1 MLVQPFLQLC
11 GMTGGVKRVG
21 TALAD
26 GLGAGGLPPS
36 SSLARQLDGL
46 RDGSATAS
54 ADRFAKTPKSASGKL
69 ALIQRAEVRDLA
81 KLAPTPSPFT
91 HSPLPTTRPLP
102 LQENLAKLDPLRAL
116 EESDFG
122 PLLVKWG
129 FKQSESGAA
138 ADAAALADAAGPA
151 DAWAEQGMKGELKA
165 LGEQLRAVQVQ
176 LAALSGSGAPSA
188 ADHLGVAQG
197 GSAAPSF
204 IAYNQSNLRATEHL
218 GALPSSSSGPTS
230 AASISGAQPS
240 SSSRPMSA
248 GRHLEVMP
256 SSSGPAASAASR
268 LGSLPSASGPVSL
281 AQQSLALPSSSGLT
295 DHLMALRA
303 TGK

>member
-1 MLVQPFLQLC
+1 MPSCPLLPLHS
-11 GMTGGVKRVG
+11 
-21 TALAD
+21 
-26 GLGAGGLPPS
+26 LPP
-36 SSLARQLDGL
+36 
-46 RDGSATAS
+46 
-54 ADRFAKTPKSASGKL
+54 P
-69 ALIQRAEVRDLA
+69 
-81 KLAPTPSPFT
+81 APGP
-91 HSPLPTTRPLP
+91 PLLP
-102 LQENLAKLDPLRAL
+102 LQVNLAKLDPLRAL

-138 ADAAALADAAGPA
+138 ADAAAAALADAAGPA
-151 DAWAEQGMKGELKA
+151 DAGAEQGMAGELKA
-165 LGEQLRAVQVQ
+165 LGEQLRAVQAQ

-268 LGSLPSASGPVSL
+268 LGSLPSASGPASL